1 MSNNNYI
8 LTKSESCA
16 GSNWGCL
23 YVFCDKCSGRNDE
36 QKAKPKL
43 DRRKATSKANMQK
56 ARPAKLALQKQAREA
71 KANSQ

>member
-1 MSNNNYI
+1 MDSDPEIIELEQNNNI
-8 LTKSESCA
+8 
-16 GSNWGCL
+16 
-23 YVFCDKCSGRNDE
+23 VDE
-36 QKAKPKL
+36 VINETIKTAKPKL